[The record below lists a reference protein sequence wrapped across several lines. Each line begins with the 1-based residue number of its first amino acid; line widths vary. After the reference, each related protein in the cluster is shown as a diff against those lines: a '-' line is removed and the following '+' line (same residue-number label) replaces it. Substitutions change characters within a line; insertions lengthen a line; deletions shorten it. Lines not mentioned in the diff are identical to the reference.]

1 MGKDMSKSSDVESWV
16 KEFINLNL
24 IYEEKLKRV
33 SSLASSSRMNLSFM
47 DVARAVGDCNR
58 LTATEKYIGMEAVDT
73 SRNLSCI
80 IIALKKVGSIILAG
94 VEYDR
99 PVEGGHALSFRDDG
113 ILGRDWCCLWT
124 SFEKLR
130 LINPKND
137 TAL

>member
-1 MGKDMSKSSDVESWV
+1 MGNDMSKSSDVESWV

-33 SSLASSSRMNLSFM
+33 SSLASSSRMDLSFR
-47 DVARAVGDCNR
+47 DVAQAVGDCNR

-73 SRNLSCI
+73 SRNFSCI
-80 IIALKKVGSIILAG
+80 IVALKKIGSIILAG
-94 VEYDR
+94 VEYNN

-113 ILGRDWCCLWT
+113 ILGRDWCCLWI

-130 LINPKND
+130 LINPEK
-137 TAL
+137 

>member
-1 MGKDMSKSSDVESWV
+1 MGNDMSKSTDLESWV

-33 SSLASSSRMNLSFM
+33 GSLASSSRMDLSFM

-113 ILGRDWCCLWT
+113 ILGRDGYCLWI

-130 LINPKND
+130 LINPEK
-137 TAL
+137 

>member
-33 SSLASSSRMNLSFM
+33 SSLASSSRMDLSFM

-113 ILGRDWCCLWT
+113 ILGRDWYCLWT

-130 LINPKND
+130 LINPKK
-137 TAL
+137 

>member
-33 SSLASSSRMNLSFM
+33 SSLASSSRMDLSFM

-113 ILGRDWCCLWT
+113 ILGRDWYCLWT

>member
-1 MGKDMSKSSDVESWV
+1 MGNDMSKSSDVESWV

-33 SSLASSSRMNLSFM
+33 SSLASSSRMDLSFM

-80 IIALKKVGSIILAG
+80 IIALKKVGSIILVG

-113 ILGRDWCCLWT
+113 ILGRDGYCLWT

-130 LINPKND
+130 LINPEK
-137 TAL
+137 

>member
-33 SSLASSSRMNLSFM
+33 SSLASSSRMDLSFM

-94 VEYDR
+94 VEYDH

-113 ILGRDWCCLWT
+113 ILGRDWYCLWT

-130 LINPKND
+130 LINPKK
-137 TAL
+137 

>member
-33 SSLASSSRMNLSFM
+33 SSLASSSRMDLSFM
-47 DVARAVGDCNR
+47 DVARAIGDCNR
-58 LTATEKYIGMEAVDT
+58 LTDTEKYIGMEAIDT

-94 VEYDR
+94 VEYDN

-113 ILGRDWCCLWT
+113 ILGRDGYCLWI

-130 LINPKND
+130 LINPEK
-137 TAL
+137 

>member
-33 SSLASSSRMNLSFM
+33 GSLASSSRMDLSFM

-58 LTATEKYIGMEAVDT
+58 LTDTEKYIGMEAVDT

-94 VEYDR
+94 VEYDY
-99 PVEGGHALSFRDDG
+99 PVKGGHALSFRDDG
-113 ILGRDWCCLWT
+113 ILGQDGYCLWT

>member
-1 MGKDMSKSSDVESWV
+1 MGKNMSKSPDVESWV
-16 KEFINLNL
+16 REFVNLNL

-33 SSLASSSRMNLSFM
+33 SSLASSSRMDLSFM

-94 VEYDR
+94 VEYDH

-113 ILGRDWCCLWT
+113 ILGRDWYCLWT

-130 LINPKND
+130 LINPKK
-137 TAL
+137 

>member
-1 MGKDMSKSSDVESWV
+1 MGKDMSKSPDVESWV
-16 KEFINLNL
+16 REFVNLNL

-33 SSLASSSRMNLSFM
+33 SSLASSSRMDLSFM

-94 VEYDR
+94 VEYDH

-113 ILGRDWCCLWT
+113 ILGRDWYCLWT

>member
-1 MGKDMSKSSDVESWV
+1 MRNDMSKSSDVESWV

-33 SSLASSSRMNLSFM
+33 SSLASSSRMDLSFM

-113 ILGRDWCCLWT
+113 ILGRDWYCLWT

-130 LINPKND
+130 LINPKK
-137 TAL
+137 

>member
-1 MGKDMSKSSDVESWV
+1 MGKDMSKSLDVESWV
-16 KEFINLNL
+16 REFVNLNL

-33 SSLASSSRMNLSFM
+33 SSLASSSRMDLSFM

-58 LTATEKYIGMEAVDT
+58 LTATERYIGMEAVDT

-94 VEYDR
+94 VEYDH

-113 ILGRDWCCLWT
+113 ILGRDWYCLWT

-130 LINPKND
+130 LINPKK
-137 TAL
+137 

>member
-1 MGKDMSKSSDVESWV
+1 MGNDMSKSSDVKSWV

-33 SSLASSSRMNLSFM
+33 SSLASSSRMDLSFM

-94 VEYDR
+94 VEYDY

-113 ILGRDWCCLWT
+113 ILGRDRYCLWT

-130 LINPKND
+130 LINPKK
-137 TAL
+137 